1 MDNIYPLDNNKVL
14 KFPLGPGEDST
25 MRVKC
30 ETCGHKA
37 NINSRN
43 EIDPKVVDLY
53 CTCTNPDCGH
63 YFVAKLTYSHSIA
76 PSRFQVKQTA
86 VDYLRSLPPAEQQAL
101 LQQARQAS

>member
-1 MDNIYPLDNNKVL
+1 
-14 KFPLGPGEDST
+14 

-53 CTCTNPDCGH
+53 CTCSNPECGH
-63 YFVAKLTYSHSIA
+63 YFVVKLIFSHSIA
-76 PSRFQVKQTA
+76 PSRRHARQTA
-86 VDYLRSLPPAEQQAL
+86 FNFLRSLAPEEQQTFL
-101 LQQARQAS
+101 NQARVDG